1 MRINNK
7 LDITDCQWFIGN
19 QHPSFP
25 EHNRQKYK
33 RGTSKTPQT
42 QKFCILVYYNLKNS
56 QILEQKKK

>member
-33 RGTSKTPQT
+33 RGTSK
-42 QKFCILVYYNLKNS
+42 KLYKHKNSVYYNLKNS